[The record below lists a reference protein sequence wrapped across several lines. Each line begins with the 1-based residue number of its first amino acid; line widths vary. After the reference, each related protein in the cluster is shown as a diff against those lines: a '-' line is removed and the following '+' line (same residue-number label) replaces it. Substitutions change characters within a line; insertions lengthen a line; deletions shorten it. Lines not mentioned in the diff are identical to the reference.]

1 MIYNLP
7 GFELAD
13 ARRQS
18 IPKKK
23 RRRQNLQRL
32 NKPNLGSEQMI
43 AKYNFVIS
51 YHIESTKLAY
61 GVIMV
66 CLVTKETILSVA
78 Q

>member
-1 MIYNLP
+1 
-7 GFELAD
+7 
-13 ARRQS
+13 
-18 IPKKK
+18 
-23 RRRQNLQRL
+23 
-32 NKPNLGSEQMI
+32 MI